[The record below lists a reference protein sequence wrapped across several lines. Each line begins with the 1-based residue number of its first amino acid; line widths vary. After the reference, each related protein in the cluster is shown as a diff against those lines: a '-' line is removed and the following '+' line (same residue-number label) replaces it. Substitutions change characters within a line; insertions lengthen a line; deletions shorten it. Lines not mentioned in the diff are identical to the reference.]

1 MLSDIAKRNIWLVLS
16 VMTFACVILCAVKV
30 LDGTAE
36 WWKIFSITV
45 IFAATVRFYIIYRNK
60 TCGRRQSGQ

>member
-16 VMTFACVILCAVKV
+16 VMAFACVIWCAVNV

-36 WWKIFSITV
+36 WWKN
-45 IFAATVRFYIIYRNK
+45 RNK
-60 TCGRRQSGQ
+60 TCGSRQSGQ